1 MRMKIKKRLAFTL
14 IELLVVI
21 AIIAI
26 LIALLLP
33 AVQQAREA
41 ARRTQCKN
49 NMKQL
54 GLALHNY
61 HDVFSVFPFAS
72 AVSTNSPTGKMNTTG
87 LVMLLPYFEQ
97 AGLYNS
103 LDFSLPMGKWFGNAA
118 GTPLT
123 TAPPAQN
130 LKASTTKLA
139 ALLCPS
145 DGGSQFQNNDAT
157 YYGCG
162 TTGSISYKTSYA
174 FSVWHNPGVKLGD
187 AMWVNEGQRDRCM
200 FGMASNCSMR
210 DISDGTSN
218 SVAMAETTLNVYN
231 GIGQTWSCVGHV
243 SGASVCFRNLGTSGN
258 NRLNDWTTP
267 AGWLGWGASNQ
278 SIPGTAIS
286 WSSPSSTHTGGLQ
299 ILLGD
304 GSVRFL
310 SENVS
315 TVIVNRLGSIADGQV
330 LGEF

>member
-1 MRMKIKKRLAFTL
+1 MKIKKRLAFTL

-123 TAPPAQN
+123 TPPPAQN

-145 DGGSQFQNNDAT
+145 DSGSQFQNNDAT

-162 TTGSISYKTSYA
+162 PTGISYKTSYG
-174 FSVWHNPGVKLGD
+174 FSVDTNPGQALPGQLW
-187 AMWVNEGQRDRCM
+187 ATEAQVNRPM
-200 FGMASNCSMR
+200 FGIASNSSMR

-218 SVAMAETTLNVYN
+218 TVAMAETTLNVYN
-231 GIGQTWSCVGHV
+231 GTGQTWSCVGHV
-243 SGASVCFRNLGTSGN
+243 TGASVFFKDLGTTGTGK
-258 NRLNDWTTP
+258 LNEWLTP
-267 AGWLGWGASNQ
+267 TAWLSWGASNQ
-278 SIPGTAIS
+278 NIPGTVIS
-286 WSSPSSTHTGGLQ
+286 WAGPASTHTGGLQ
-299 ILLGD
+299 VLMGD

-315 TVIVNRLGSIADGQV
+315 TIIVNRLGSIGDGQV

>member
-1 MRMKIKKRLAFTL
+1 MRMKSERRRAFTL

-61 HDVFSVFPFAS
+61 HDVFNMFPFAN
-72 AVSTNSPTGKMNTTG
+72 AAGARLNTTG

-97 AGLYNS
+97 SALYNS
-103 LDFSLPMGKWFGNAA
+103 LNFSLPMGKWNNNSGSL
-118 GTPLT
+118 PV
-123 TAPPAQN
+123 PPQN
-130 LKASTTKLA
+130 LLASTTKLS

-145 DGGSQFQNNDAT
+145 DAGQQFTNNDPT

-162 TTGSISYKTSYA
+162 TTGISYRTTYGFSTAGFPSTA
-174 FSVWHNPGVKLGD
+174 FPGGL
-187 AMWVNEGQRDRCM
+187 WINEPQITRPM
-200 FGMASNCSMR
+200 FGISSSSSMR
-210 DISDGTSN
+210 DITDGSSN

-231 GIGQTWSCVGHV
+231 GQGQTWSCVGWV
-243 SGASVCFRNLGTSGN
+243 TGASVYFRDLGTTGTG
-258 NRLNDWTTP
+258 RLNEWLTP
-267 AGWLGWGASNQ
+267 AAWLGWGANNQ
-278 SIPGTAIS
+278 NIPGTVIS
-286 WSSPSSTHTGGLQ
+286 WAGPASTHTGGLQ
-299 ILLGD
+299 ILMGD

-315 TVIVNRLGSIADGQV
+315 TLIVNRLGSIADGQV
-330 LGEF
+330 IGEF

>member
-1 MRMKIKKRLAFTL
+1 MKTERRRAFTL

-61 HDVFSVFPFAS
+61 HDVFNMFPFAS
-72 AVSTNSPTGKMNTTG
+72 AVSTNTLTTSKMNTTG

-97 AGLYNS
+97 AALYNS
-103 LDFSLPMGKWFGNAA
+103 LNFSLPMGKWNNNSGSVV
-118 GTPLT
+118 P
-123 TAPPAQN
+123 APPAQN
-130 LKASTTKLA
+130 LVAATTKLP

-145 DGGSQFQNNDAT
+145 DAGRPFQNDDAT
-157 YYGCG
+157 YYGCNTAG
-162 TTGSISYKTSYA
+162 ISYKTSYA
-174 FSVWHNPGVKLGD
+174 FSVASNPGSDLTAGPL
-187 AMWVNEGQRDRCM
+187 WINEAQTTRPM
-200 FGMASNCSMR
+200 FGIASNTSMR
-210 DISDGTSN
+210 DITDGTSN
-218 SVAMAETTLNVYN
+218 SVAMAETVLNVYN

-243 SGASVCFRNLGTSGN
+243 SGASVYFRDLGTSGN
-258 NRLNDWTTP
+258 LKLNDWTTP
-267 AGWLGWGASNQ
+267 AGWLSWGASNQ

-286 WSSPSSTHTGGLQ
+286 WASPSSTHTGGLQ

-315 TVIVNRLGSIADGQV
+315 NVIVGQLGSIGDGKV
-330 LGEF
+330 IGEF